1 MKDSSSSLCGCVDTL
16 VQMQIDD
23 AAADDDDDDDA
34 ADDDD
39 DDDAAAL
46 DDGVVLLCDYSRVV
60 VLVVN
65 VWKGRCSCFF
75 VPALACIQLLDV
87 CLVCLYLLL

>member
-23 AAADDDDDDDA
+23 DADAALDDA
-34 ADDDD
+34 D
-39 DDDAAAL
+39 AAL

>member
-1 MKDSSSSLCGCVDTL
+1 MKDSSSSLCDCVDTL

-23 AAADDDDDDDA
+23 AA
-34 ADDDD
+34 